1 MSELVLSTYKSLLR
15 SLVRSSKYN
24 RIQQLQQDTKKQLAL
39 LTYNRIQLVR
49 QQQEKG
55 LDLMTKTKLVKQ
67 LSAVAKKI
75 EVLKN
80 EDVSKSKQ
88 LLFYDQ
94 SKHIKDIVVSLKD
107 DPRSL
112 EHLKDVGHFVVNQ
125 SEYEQLIE
133 RYNPGLKMSQ
143 EEKVQRTANK
153 VGLQVPE

>member
-1 MSELVLSTYKSLLR
+1 MSELTLSTYKSLLR
-15 SLVRSSKYN
+15 SLVRSAKHN
-24 RIQQLQQDTKKQLAL
+24 KIQQLQQDTKKQIAL

-55 LDLMTKTKLVKQ
+55 LDAMARSKVLKQ
-67 LSAVAKKI
+67 LSAVGKKI
-75 EVLKN
+75 EILKTK
-80 EDVSKSKQ
+80 DPLKSKE
-88 LLFYDQ
+88 LLFYSH
-94 SKHIKDIVVSLKD
+94 SKHLKDIVLSLKD

-112 EHLKDVGHFVVNQ
+112 QHLKDIAAFVVNQ

-143 EEKVQRTANK
+143 EEKVQKTANK